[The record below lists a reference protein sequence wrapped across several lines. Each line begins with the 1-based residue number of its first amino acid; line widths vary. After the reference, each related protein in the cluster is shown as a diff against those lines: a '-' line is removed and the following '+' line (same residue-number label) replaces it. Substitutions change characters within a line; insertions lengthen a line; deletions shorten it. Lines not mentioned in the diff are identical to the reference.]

1 LARSSAVGAT
11 KLADQ
16 REEPIKDT
24 RVGGSK
30 AGLSLEQRK
39 TRPYPDIRRVDHRF
53 TAASPNRSFIHRAAF
68 SDGEGQERGTE
79 QSSPLRNYD
88 WSDAALASNFFV
100 GAQGEAYIW
109 ILEQVPH

>member
-1 LARSSAVGAT
+1 MRKQIEQSSLQLRRIGLVAT
-11 KLADQ
+11 AASNPSS
-16 REEPIKDT
+16 RRT
-24 RVGGSK
+24 V
-30 AGLSLEQRK
+30 
-39 TRPYPDIRRVDHRF
+39 RPYPDIRRVDHRF

-79 QSSPLRNYD
+79 QSSPLRN